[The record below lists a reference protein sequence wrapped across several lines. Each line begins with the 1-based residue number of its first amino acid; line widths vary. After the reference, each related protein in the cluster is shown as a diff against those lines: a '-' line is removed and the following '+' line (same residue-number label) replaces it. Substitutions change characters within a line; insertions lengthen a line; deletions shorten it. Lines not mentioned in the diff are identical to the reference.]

1 MTVLTE
7 GNLQIV
13 INDAVAARKFDDA
26 GHGLSHCMR
35 AVDFIIE
42 LPDHYLFIE
51 FKDPQHPAAPAQ
63 AAANYARQ
71 FQSGAIDEELKY
83 KYRDS
88 FLYEWAA
95 GRADK
100 PIDYLVLIALD
111 DLDDSDLLVGQER
124 LEQKLPLRGPRNTPW
139 LRPLARGCVVANIAV
154 WNRRFPHYPVRR
166 IPP

>member
-1 MTVLTE
+1 MTILTE

-13 INDAVAARKFDDA
+13 VKDAVAARKFDDA

-42 LPDHYLFIE
+42 LPDHYRFIE
-51 FKDPQHPAAPAQ
+51 FKDPQHPDAPAQ
-63 AAANYARQ
+63 AAVDYLSS
-71 FQSGAIDEELKY
+71 FQSGLIDEELKY

-111 DLDDSDLLVGQER
+111 TLSEPALSTGKTR
-124 LEQKLPLRGPRNTPW
+124 LEQKIPLRGPGLIPW
-139 LRPLARGCVVANIAV
+139 PRPILRGCGVFNLDS
-154 WNRRFPHYPVRR
+154 WNRHFPDYPVTRL
-166 IPP
+166 P

>member
-1 MTVLTE
+1 MTILTE

-13 INDAVAARKFDDA
+13 VNDAVAARKFDDA

-35 AVDFIIE
+35 AVDFIVE
-42 LPDHYLFIE
+42 LPDHYRFIE
-51 FKDPQHPAAPAQ
+51 FKDPQHPDAPAQ
-63 AAANYARQ
+63 VAVDYLSS
-71 FQSGAIDEELKY
+71 FQSGLIDEELKY

-111 DLDDSDLLVGQER
+111 TLSEPALSTGKTR
-124 LEQKLPLRGPRNTPW
+124 LEQKIPLHGPGFIPWPRPILRGCGVFN
-139 LRPLARGCVVANIAV
+139 LDS
-154 WNRRFPHYPVRR
+154 WNRHFPDYPVTRL
-166 IPP
+166 P